1 MDKKRAKITD
11 ENVRESLALK
21 KIWDSRPHVS
31 QEEFGAKY
39 DIGTQGVVSH
49 FLNGRTALHIKA
61 AMAFA
66 AELRCDV
73 KDFSPRLASEIALFG
88 VAAPRITD
96 EDDLSRE
103 SLSQAAMAFGEK
115 LFDPEPG
122 YIAFDL
128 LDVRAA
134 AGNGCSAVEF
144 PEVVKKIHV
153 LESWAKANLPVDLVN
168 IKVISARGTSMQGS
182 IENGDVLFVDA
193 SVTAYD
199 GDGIY
204 VIARGG
210 DVQVKRLQRLNGD
223 VLAVISDNRAFE
235 TERLV
240 GDEANGVIICGRV
253 LAAWT
258 IKRFW

>member
-1 MDKKRAKITD
+1 MDSKKLKEINRINWLRHLVKQDGGTVQFVKKRSNSSSQKQLSENFINQILNGHRGFGERAAANMEIAAGMPTGLFDSPFADDD
-11 ENVRESLALK
+11 ELTRESLA
-21 KIWDSRPHVS
+21 
-31 QEEFGAKY
+31 
-39 DIGTQGVVSH
+39 
-49 FLNGRTALHIKA
+49 
-61 AMAFA
+61 
-66 AELRCDV
+66 
-73 KDFSPRLASEIALFG
+73 
-88 VAAPRITD
+88 
-96 EDDLSRE
+96 
-103 SLSQAAMAFGEK
+103 QAAMAFGDK

-144 PEVVKKIHV
+144 PEVVNKLHV
-153 LESWAKANLPVDLVN
+153 LESWAKLNLPAELSN
-168 IKVISARGTSMQGS
+168 IKVISARGTSMQGT
-182 IENGDVLFVDA
+182 IENGDVLFVDS
-193 SVTAYD
+193 SVRAYD

-204 VIARGG
+204 VISRSG

-223 VLAVISDNRAFE
+223 VLAVISDNRAFK